1 MERKVSPD
9 KLQVG
14 DTIVLHQ
21 QPCQVKYVDVPYTVG
36 AYDVYVTD
44 PQGLP
49 HHEVLTEPITIVM

>member
-9 KLQVG
+9 KLQMG
-14 DTIVLHQ
+14 DTIVVHQ
-21 QPCQVKYVDVPYTVG
+21 QPCQVKYVDGPQGQG

-49 HHEVLTEPITIVM
+49 HHEIVTEPITIVM